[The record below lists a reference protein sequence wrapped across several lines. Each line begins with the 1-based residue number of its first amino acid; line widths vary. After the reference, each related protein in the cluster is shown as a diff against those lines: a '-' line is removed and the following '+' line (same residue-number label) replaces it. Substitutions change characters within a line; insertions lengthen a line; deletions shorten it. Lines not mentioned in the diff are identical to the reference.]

1 MSLLQAGFGSSGEY
15 TIDDSLRFRNSAGA
29 YLSRTNAANGNLK
42 TFTFSGWIKYSYLGG
57 GDIWSSGNTSGG
69 GDAISFRNSDNKL
82 NFALSGVNIL
92 ATNAVYRDPSAWYH
106 IVLAFDTS
114 QATASNRIKLYVN
127 GEQIT
132 SFLTASYPSL
142 NTDAVYFNT
151 TTIQY
156 LAEGYSSSLD
166 CYLTEVNFID
176 GQQLTA
182 DDFGEFDDNGT
193 WKPLAYTGTYGT
205 NGFYLNGVGVTDE
218 SGNGNDW
225 TNNNLNLS
233 TSTDT
238 TYDQMKDTPSLV
250 DTNAGNFAVWNPLDK
265 RASGATTYADGNLS
279 ATVGSSGSTEEA
291 FSTFAFPTT
300 GKWYCE
306 VTVSNI
312 ASGNA
317 RIGIANLALS
327 VDTRNAN
334 GYLYQQD
341 GQKYVLGTA
350 SAYGSSW
357 TTNDI
362 IGLAFDADAGSI
374 TFYKNNTSQGAITS
388 ISITAQWIF
397 GATGKA
403 TVLAINF
410 GQRPFAYTPPS
421 GFLKLNTF
429 NLPDSTIE
437 KGSDYFNTVLYTGNG
452 STQSITGVGF
462 QPDLVVGK
470 GRTYAGSGFVW
481 YDSVRGATK
490 WIGSYSTAAETT
502 VTGVTSFDA
511 DGFSVGS
518 SAVQNLNA
526 SPYVAWNWLAS
537 NTTASNT
544 VGSITSTVSVNTTSG
559 FSIVSYTG
567 TGSAATVGHG
577 LGVAPSM
584 MIIKTRS
591 AVNSWVV
598 YHQSLGNTKAIYLNL
613 TGAADTNASFWN
625 NTSPTS
631 SVLTV
636 NTDTIC
642 NQNGTTYVGYCF
654 AEVPGY
660 SAFGS
665 YTGNGST
672 DGTFVYTGFRPAWVM
687 IKSSSSAGDSWFVL
701 DSKRTTTNVMGDY
714 FRAESTNAE
723 ATTTAL
729 DLLSNG
735 FKLRTTSGAFNDA
748 TTFIYMA
755 FAENPFKNAN
765 AR

>member
-1 MSLLQAGFGSSGEY
+1 MSLLQAGFGSSGGDY
-15 TIDDSLRFRNSAGA
+15 TIDDSLRFRSAATA
-29 YLSRTNAANGNLK
+29 YLSRTPASATNQKTWTWSGWVKRSNIAANGQL
-42 TFTFSGWIKYSYLGG
+42 FTARTAVSGTYFG
-57 GDIWSSGNTSGG
+57 
-69 GDAISFRNSDNKL
+69 ISFQG
-82 NFALSGVNIL
+82 SGDLRIECNL
-92 ATNAVYRDPSAWYH
+92 ETAYPLYKTNALFRDPSAWYH
-106 IVLAFDTS
+106 IVVALDMT
-114 QATASNRIKLYVN
+114 QATSTNRLKVYIN
-127 GEQIT
+127 GVLQT
-132 SFLTASYPSL
+132 TASYNVPAQ
-142 NTDAVYFNT
+142 NTDLNVNSTAT
-151 TTIQY
+151 HLMGQQASGQY
-156 LAEGYSSSLD
+156 LDG
-166 CYLTEVNFID
+166 YLTEVNFID
-176 GQQLTA
+176 GQALAPT
-182 DDFGEFDDNGT
+182 DFGEFDDNGT
-193 WKPLAYTGTYGT
+193 WKPLEYTGTYGT
-205 NGFYLNGVGVTDE
+205 NGFYLPMT
-218 SGNGNDW
+218 
-225 TNNNLNLS
+225 
-233 TSTDT
+233 
-238 TYDQMKDTPSLV
+238 
-250 DTNAGNFAVWNPLDK
+250 
-265 RASGATTYADGNLS
+265 
-279 ATVGSSGSTEEA
+279 
-291 FSTFAFPTT
+291 PTT
-300 GKWYCE
+300 
-306 VTVSNI
+306 
-312 ASGNA
+312 
-317 RIGIANLALS
+317 
-327 VDTRNAN
+327 
-334 GYLYQQD
+334 Q
-341 GQKYVLGTA
+341 
-350 SAYGSSW
+350 
-357 TTNDI
+357 
-362 IGLAFDADAGSI
+362 
-374 TFYKNNTSQGAITS
+374 
-388 ISITAQWIF
+388 
-397 GATGKA
+397 ATG
-403 TVLAINF
+403 
-410 GQRPFAYTPPS
+410 
-421 GFLKLNTF
+421 
-429 NLPDSTIE
+429 
-437 KGSDYFNTVLYTGNG
+437 FNTVLYTGNG
-452 STQSITGVGF
+452 GTQSITGVGF
-462 QPDLVVGK
+462 TPDLVIGK
-470 GRTYAGSGFVW
+470 GRTYAGSGLVW

-518 SAVQNLNA
+518 SAVQNLNT